1 MKTISIFLALVNSI
15 LAGLVI
21 AASLSPTEL
30 GQVEWWWLFTKI
42 AAATAVILVGALTW
56 LGSVR
61 PLSSGLI
68 PLCSLFLAALGAAT
82 VVWTFHLAQLSGDM
96 EFHLVVYGGSLAVQ
110 GMASLFGLAGG
121 PTSMAV

>member
-21 AASLSPTEL
+21 AASLSSTEL
-30 GQVEWWWLFTKI
+30 GQVEWWWLCTKL
-42 AAATAVILVGALTW
+42 AAATAVILVGVLTW

-82 VVWTFHLAQLSGDM
+82 VVWTFHIALVTSDM
-96 EFHLVVYGGSLAVQ
+96 EFHMVVYGGSLAVQ
-110 GMASLFGLAGG
+110 GMASLFGFAGDARDV
-121 PTSMAV
+121 TL

>member
-30 GQVEWWWLFTKI
+30 GQVEWWWVFTKI
-42 AAATAVILVGALTW
+42 AAATAVILVGVLTW

-82 VVWTFHLAQLSGDM
+82 VVWTFHLAQLSGDI

-110 GMASLFGLAGG
+110 GMACLFGLAGG
-121 PTSMAV
+121 STSMAV